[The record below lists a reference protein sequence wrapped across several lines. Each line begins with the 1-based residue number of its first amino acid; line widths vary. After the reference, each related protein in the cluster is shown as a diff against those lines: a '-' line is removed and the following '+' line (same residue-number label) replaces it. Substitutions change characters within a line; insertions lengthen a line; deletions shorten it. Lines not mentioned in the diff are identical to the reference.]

1 MFDISIENSTKT
13 IKRLYFY
20 KVYPFF
26 YFYSMLKNIIYIF
39 SALLFASCA
48 KSTSTSSIKV
58 VGEMRDVMWKGDLK
72 GKIST
77 DSLNNKETY
86 GLGPIEFLKGEIVVF
101 EGQTFVSKVIDS
113 VSHQVTK
120 IPSVRAPFFVYSTNS
135 DLKVV
140 ELTLDNYSLKKIEE
154 HIDSVYKNYDQPLLI
169 RIDGVFNKMKLH
181 SVNLPDGEQVSSPDE
196 AHQGLTQY
204 DLKNISGSLIGFFSR
219 NHKAV
224 FTHHDSFFHAHFI
237 SKDRGVLGHIDETDF
252 NSSKVILK
260 VSK

>member
-1 MFDISIENSTKT
+1 MRAIKDEKASKGIDLGLKPNGIYEFDIVNNLDAIGLLNKQG
-13 IKRLYFY
+13 
-20 KVYPFF
+20 
-26 YFYSMLKNIIYIF
+26 LKLHTF
-39 SALLFASCA
+39 
-48 KSTSTSSIKV
+48 
-58 VGEMRDVMWKGDLK
+58 
-72 GKIST
+72 KIDGSEF
-77 DSLNNKETY
+77 LNNKETY
-86 GLGPIEFLKGEIVVF
+86 GLGPIEFLKGEIVLF

-140 ELTLDNYSLKKIEE
+140 EFNRENFTLKELEE
-154 HIDSVYKNYDQPLLI
+154 YINSVYKDYDQPLLL
-169 RIDGVFNKMKLH
+169 RIDGLFDNIKLH
-181 SVNLPDGEQVSSPDE
+181 SVNLPEGKKVSSPDE

-204 DLKNISGSLIGFFSR
+204 DFKNISGSLIGFFSR

-237 SKDRGVLGHIDETDF
+237 SDDRKVLGHIDETDF
-252 NSSKVILK
+252 NSSKVTLK

>member
-1 MFDISIENSTKT
+1 
-13 IKRLYFY
+13 
-20 KVYPFF
+20 
-26 YFYSMLKNIIYIF
+26 MLKNIIYIF
-39 SALLFASCA
+39 SLLLFASCT
-48 KSTSTSSIKV
+48 KSTNTSSIKV
-58 VGEMRDVMWKGDLK
+58 AGEMRDVMWKGDLK
-72 GKIST
+72 GKIAT

-86 GLGPIEFLKGEIVVF
+86 GLGPIEFLKGEVVVF
-101 EGQTFVSKVIDS
+101 EGQTFISKILDS

-140 ELTLDNYSLKKIEE
+140 EFTLENYSLKEIEE
-154 HIDSVYKNYDQPLLI
+154 YINSVYKNYDQPLLI
-169 RIDGVFNKMKLH
+169 RIDGVFNTMKLH
-181 SVNLPDGEQVSSPDE
+181 SVNLPDGQEVSSPDE

-204 DLKNISGSLIGFFSR
+204 ELNGISGSLIGFFSR

-237 SKDRGVLGHIDETDF
+237 SDDRQVLGHIDELNF
-252 NSSKVILK
+252 NSSKVTLK

>member
-1 MFDISIENSTKT
+1 
-13 IKRLYFY
+13 
-20 KVYPFF
+20 
-26 YFYSMLKNIIYIF
+26 MLKNIIYIF
-39 SALLFASCA
+39 SVLLFASCT
-48 KSTSTSSIKV
+48 KSTNTSPIKV

-72 GKIST
+72 GKIAT

-113 VSHQVTK
+113 ISHEVNK
-120 IPSVRAPFFVYSTNS
+120 VPSVSAPFFVYSSNS
-135 DLKVV
+135 NLKVI
-140 ELTLDNYSLKKIEE
+140 ELTATNYSLKGIEE
-154 HIDSVYKNYDQPLLI
+154 HINSVYKNYGRPLLV
-169 RIDGVFNKMKLH
+169 RIDGVFEDIKLH
-181 SVNLPDGEQVSSPDE
+181 SVNLPKGKKVSSPDE

-204 DLKNISGSLIGFFSR
+204 DFKNISGSLIGFFSR

-237 SKDRGVLGHIDETDF
+237 SDDRKVLGHIDETDF
-252 NSSKVILK
+252 NSSKVTLK

>member
-1 MFDISIENSTKT
+1 MFDISNELSTTIT

-20 KVYPFF
+20 KVQPFF

-39 SALLFASCA
+39 SALLFASCT
-48 KSTSTSSIKV
+48 KSTNTSYVKV

-72 GKIST
+72 GKIAT
-77 DSLNNKETY
+77 DSLINKETY

-140 ELTLDNYSLKKIEE
+140 ELTLDNYSLK
-154 HIDSVYKNYDQPLLI
+154 
-169 RIDGVFNKMKLH
+169 
-181 SVNLPDGEQVSSPDE
+181 
-196 AHQGLTQY
+196 
-204 DLKNISGSLIGFFSR
+204 
-219 NHKAV
+219 
-224 FTHHDSFFHAHFI
+224 
-237 SKDRGVLGHIDETDF
+237 
-252 NSSKVILK
+252 
-260 VSK
+260 

>member
-1 MFDISIENSTKT
+1 MIKNS
-13 IKRLYFY
+13 
-20 KVYPFF
+20 
-26 YFYSMLKNIIYIF
+26 IYIF
-39 SALLFASCA
+39 FALLLASCT
-48 KSTSTSSIKV
+48 KPTPNSSIKV
-58 VGEMRDVMWKGDLK
+58 VGEMRDVMWKGNLK
-72 GKIST
+72 GKIAT
-77 DSLNNKETY
+77 DSLNSKEIY

-237 SKDRGVLGHIDETDF
+237 SNDRGVLGHIDETDF

>member
-1 MFDISIENSTKT
+1 MS
-13 IKRLYFY
+13 
-20 KVYPFF
+20 
-26 YFYSMLKNIIYIF
+26 KNIIYIF
-39 SALLFASCA
+39 SLLLFASCT
-48 KSTSTSSIKV
+48 KSTNTSSIKV

-72 GKIST
+72 GKIAT
-77 DSLNNKETY
+77 DSLNYKETY

-113 VSHQVTK
+113 ISHKVTK

-140 ELTLDNYSLKKIEE
+140 EFNRENFTLKELEE
-154 HIDSVYKNYDQPLLI
+154 YINSVYKDYDQPLLI
-169 RIDGVFNKMKLH
+169 RIDGLFDNIKVH
-181 SVNLPDGEQVSSPDE
+181 SVNLPEGKKVSSPDE

-204 DLKNISGSLIGFFSR
+204 DFKNISGSLIGFFSR

-237 SKDRGVLGHIDETDF
+237 SDDRKVLGHIDETDF
-252 NSSKVILK
+252 NSSKVTLK

>member
-1 MFDISIENSTKT
+1 
-13 IKRLYFY
+13 
-20 KVYPFF
+20 
-26 YFYSMLKNIIYIF
+26 MLKNIIYIF
-39 SALLFASCA
+39 SVLLFVSCT
-48 KSTSTSSIKV
+48 KSTNTSSIKV

-72 GKIST
+72 GKIAT

-101 EGQTFVSKVIDS
+101 EGQTYVSKVIDS

-140 ELTLDNYSLKKIEE
+140 EFNRENFTLKELEE
-154 HIDSVYKNYDQPLLI
+154 YINSVYKDYDQPLLI
-169 RIDGVFNKMKLH
+169 RIDGLFDNIKVH
-181 SVNLPDGEQVSSPDE
+181 SVNLPEGKKVSSPDE

-204 DLKNISGSLIGFFSR
+204 DFKNISGSLIGFFSR

-237 SKDRGVLGHIDETDF
+237 SDDRKVLGHIDETDF
-252 NSSKVILK
+252 NSSKVTLK

>member
-1 MFDISIENSTKT
+1 MT
-13 IKRLYFY
+13 
-20 KVYPFF
+20 
-26 YFYSMLKNIIYIF
+26 KNIIYIF
-39 SALLFASCA
+39 SVLLLASCT
-48 KSTSTSSIKV
+48 KSTNTSSIKV

-72 GKIST
+72 GKIAT

-86 GLGPIEFLKGEIVVF
+86 GLGPIEFLKGEILLF

-113 VSHQVTK
+113 VSHEVTK

-140 ELTLDNYSLKKIEE
+140 EFTLENYSLQEIEE
-154 HIDSVYKNYDQPLLI
+154 HIDSIYKNYDQPLLI
-169 RIDGVFNKMKLH
+169 RIDGVFNKIKLH
-181 SVNLPDGEQVSSPDE
+181 SVNLPEGKQVSSPDE

-204 DLKNISGSLIGFFSR
+204 ELNGISGSLIGFFSR
-219 NHKAV
+219 HHKAV

-237 SKDRGVLGHIDETDF
+237 SNDRQVLGHIDELNF
-252 NSSKVILK
+252 NSSKVTLK

>member
-1 MFDISIENSTKT
+1 MFDISNELSTKT

-39 SALLFASCA
+39 SALLFASCTN
-48 KSTSTSSIKV
+48 STSTSTIKV

-72 GKIST
+72 GKIAT
-77 DSLNNKETY
+77 DSIKNKETY
-86 GLGPIEFLKGEIVVF
+86 GIGPIEFLKGEIVVF

-181 SVNLPDGEQVSSPDE
+181 SVNLPEGEQVSSPDE

-237 SKDRGVLGHIDETDF
+237 SDDRGVLGHIDETDF

>member
-1 MFDISIENSTKT
+1 MFDISNELSTKT